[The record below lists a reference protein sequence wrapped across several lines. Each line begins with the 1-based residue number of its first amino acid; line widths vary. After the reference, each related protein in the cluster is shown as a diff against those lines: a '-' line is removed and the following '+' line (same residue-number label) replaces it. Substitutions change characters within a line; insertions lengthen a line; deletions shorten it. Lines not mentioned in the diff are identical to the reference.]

1 MMDMAY
7 DTSSAQAQSALLKQ
21 ATAGDATA
29 AAVLARDLGGRAFA
43 QAYRMLGNR
52 AEAEDIAQDALLR
65 LWRAAPSWK
74 DDGAK
79 PSSWLYRVVANL
91 CIDRMRRA
99 RAISIDADEVPEP
112 LDDAPS
118 VEASMQDRTRQQALY
133 AALQTLPD
141 RQRQAVVL
149 RHIEGCTNPEIAEI
163 LEIGVEAVES
173 LTARGKRAL
182 AAKLAGRKSELGFQ
196 DDQT

>member
-1 MMDMAY
+1 MNVVH
-7 DTSSAQAQSALLKQ
+7 DTSSAEAQSALLKQ
-21 ATAGDATA
+21 AAAGDAAA

-43 QAYRMLGNR
+43 QAFRMLGNR
-52 AEAEDIAQDALLR
+52 AEAEDVAQDALLR
-65 LWRAAPSWK
+65 LWRAAPDWQE
-74 DDGAK
+74 DRAK

-99 RAISIDADEVPEP
+99 RSVSIEAEEVPEP
-112 LDDAPS
+112 LDDGPS
-118 VEASMQDRTRQQALY
+118 VEASMQDRARQQALY

-149 RHIEGCTNPEIAEI
+149 RHIEGCKNPEIAEI
-163 LEIGVEAVES
+163 LDISVEAVES

-182 AAKLAGRKSELGFQ
+182 AAILAARKSELGFE